1 MTGFKVVLEH
11 QSIIEADSRNLSKL
25 HHILGTCTKL
35 RKIFKKWIKTLLK
48 EGINYVANTKDKL
61 EGMDCTEL
69 PFLKTF

>member
-25 HHILGTCTKL
+25 HHILRTCTKL

-48 EGINYVANTKDKL
+48 EGINYVANTK
-61 EGMDCTEL
+61 EGTDGQT
-69 PFLKTF
+69 

>member
-48 EGINYVANTKDKL
+48 EGIDYVANTK
-61 EGMDCTEL
+61 EGTDGQT
-69 PFLKTF
+69 